1 LQIYCETLSLQR
13 VNSIQKLPG
22 ILRLMLQKN
31 WALTV
36 ATLLKRFAIG
46 AFVEHIVVKRANDDL
61 C

>member
-1 LQIYCETLSLQR
+1 
-13 VNSIQKLPG
+13 
-22 ILRLMLQKN
+22 MLQKN